1 MFDFAAA
8 EYSVIGCILIDSR
21 CLPTVREVLPTP
33 EGFASEPCRKAY
45 AAACR
50 LDDDSRGVDPVTV
63 GRAAGLSNEFLAQCM
78 ELAPT
83 CTRAAQYAQA
93 VLEGF
98 RRRQLQHLGE
108 KLQTSALSPDVA
120 ADQLLT
126 EARSALDDLANAP
139 GACSMKSARD
149 SLLDF
154 MTFRAEVQ
162 EGRRQAVKTGFP
174 SLDGILGGF
183 AQGGLYVIAAR
194 PGVGKSA
201 LGIALADMLAKN
213 RTVLYASLEMTENE
227 LNARRVAAVSDVPCT
242 FGKLLFGK
250 TNDVEDAAIA
260 NACGKL
266 CERKLQISAVPSLTV
281 PELEIQAR
289 NVGADVVTVD
299 YLGLLRAADRRASE
313 YDRVTQISG
322 DLKRMAKRLGCVV
335 IALCQLNRE
344 SVSIGAGADA
354 RPKLS
359 QLRSSG
365 AIEQDSDG
373 VLLLHRPEY
382 GQQEVTRDASAP
394 QQFFV
399 DVAKNRHG
407 RTGTA
412 ELAWYAPVNR
422 FEDRGGK
429 WVVKSWQ

>member
-1 MFDFAAA
+1 MLDLATA
-8 EYSVIGCILIDSR
+8 EYSLVGCVLIDAR
-21 CLPTVREVLPTP
+21 CLPAAREILPTA
-33 EGFASEPCRKAY
+33 EAFASEPCRKAY

-50 LDDDSRGVDPVTV
+50 LEDEDKGIDPVIV
-63 GRAAGLSNEFLAQCM
+63 GRAAGLSNDFLMQCM
-78 ELAPT
+78 DLAPT
-83 CTRAAQYAQA
+83 CTRAAEYAKA
-93 VLEGF
+93 VLDGYQ
-98 RRRQLQHLGE
+98 RRQLQALGE
-108 KLQTSALSPDVA
+108 KLQTEALCAGST

-126 EARSALDDLANAP
+126 EARSTLDDLASTP
-139 GACSMKSARD
+139 GRCSVKSARD

-162 EGRRQAVKTGFP
+162 QGKRQAIRTGFP
-174 SLDGILGGF
+174 SLDRILGGF
-183 AQGGLYVIAAR
+183 AQGGFYVMAAR

-201 LGIALADMLAKN
+201 LGIALADMMA
-213 RTVLYASLEMTENE
+213 RDRRVLYVSLEMTEAE
-227 LNARRVAAVSDVPCT
+227 LNARRVAAVSDITCT

-250 TNDVEDAAIA
+250 TTEEQDAAIA

-266 CERKLQISAVPSLTV
+266 YAHKLQISAVSTLTV
-281 PELEIQAR
+281 PELELQAR
-289 NVGADVVTVD
+289 NVGAEVVIVD
-299 YLGLLRAADRRASE
+299 YLGLLSAEDKRLSE

-322 DLKRMAKRLGCVV
+322 DLKRLAKRLGCVV
-335 IALCQLNRE
+335 LALCQLNRE
-344 SVSIGAGADA
+344 SVSAPGQDT
-354 RPKLS
+354 RPRLS

-382 GQQEVTRDASAP
+382 GRTETPREASAP

-422 FEDRGGK
+422 FEDYGGK
-429 WVVKSWQ
+429 WTVKSWM

>member
-1 MFDFAAA
+1 MLDLATA
-8 EYSVIGCILIDSR
+8 EYSLVGCVLIDAR
-21 CLPTVREVLPTP
+21 CLPAAREILPTA
-33 EGFASEPCRKAY
+33 EAFASEPCRKAY

-50 LDDDSRGVDPVTV
+50 LEDEDKGIDPVIV
-63 GRAAGLSNEFLAQCM
+63 GRAAGLSNDFLMQCM
-78 ELAPT
+78 DLAPT
-83 CTRAAQYAQA
+83 CTRAAEYAKA
-93 VLEGF
+93 VLDGYQ
-98 RRRQLQHLGE
+98 RRQLQALGE
-108 KLQTSALSPDVA
+108 KLQTEALCAGST

-126 EARSALDDLANAP
+126 EARSTLDDLASTP
-139 GACSMKSARD
+139 GRCSVKSARD

-162 EGRRQAVKTGFP
+162 QGKRQAIRTGFP
-174 SLDGILGGF
+174 SLDRILGGF
-183 AQGGLYVIAAR
+183 AQGGFYVMAAR

-201 LGIALADMLAKN
+201 LGIALADMMA
-213 RTVLYASLEMTENE
+213 RDRRVLYVSLEMTEAE
-227 LNARRVAAVSDVPCT
+227 LNARRVAAVSDITCT

-250 TNDVEDAAIA
+250 TTEEQDAAIA

-266 CERKLQISAVPSLTV
+266 YAHKLQISAVSTLTV
-281 PELEIQAR
+281 PELELQAR
-289 NVGADVVTVD
+289 NVGAEVVIVD
-299 YLGLLRAADRRASE
+299 YLGLLSAEDKRLSE

-322 DLKRMAKRLGCVV
+322 DLKRLAKRLGCVV
-335 IALCQLNRE
+335 LALCQLNRE
-344 SVSIGAGADA
+344 SVSAPGQDA
-354 RPKLS
+354 RPRLS

-382 GQQEVTRDASAP
+382 GRTETPREASAP

-422 FEDRGGK
+422 FEDYGGK
-429 WVVKSWQ
+429 WTVKSWM

>member
-1 MFDFAAA
+1 MLDLATA
-8 EYSVIGCILIDSR
+8 EYSLVGCVLIDAR
-21 CLPTVREVLPTP
+21 CLSAAREILPTA
-33 EGFASEPCRKAY
+33 EAFASEPCRKAY

-50 LDDDSRGVDPVTV
+50 LEDEDKGIDPVIV
-63 GRAAGLSNEFLAQCM
+63 GRAAGLSNDFLMQCM
-78 ELAPT
+78 DLAPT
-83 CTRAAQYAQA
+83 CTRAAEYAKA
-93 VLEGF
+93 VLDGHQ
-98 RRRQLQHLGE
+98 RRQLQALGE
-108 KLQTSALSPDVA
+108 KLQTEALCAGST

-126 EARSALDDLANAP
+126 EARSTLDDLASTP
-139 GACSMKSARD
+139 GRCSVKSARD

-162 EGRRQAVKTGFP
+162 QGKRQAIRTGFP
-174 SLDGILGGF
+174 SLDRILGGF
-183 AQGGLYVIAAR
+183 AQGGFYVMAAR

-201 LGIALADMLAKN
+201 LGIALADMMA
-213 RTVLYASLEMTENE
+213 RDRRVLYVSLEMTEAE
-227 LNARRVAAVSDVPCT
+227 LNARRVAAVSDITCT

-250 TNDVEDAAIA
+250 TTEEQDAAIA

-266 CERKLQISAVPSLTV
+266 YAHKLQISAVSTLTV
-281 PELEIQAR
+281 PELELQAR
-289 NVGADVVTVD
+289 NVGAEVVIVD
-299 YLGLLRAADRRASE
+299 YLGLLSAEDKRLSE

-322 DLKRMAKRLGCVV
+322 DLKRLAKRLGCVV
-335 IALCQLNRE
+335 LALCQLNRE
-344 SVSIGAGADA
+344 SVSAPGQDT
-354 RPKLS
+354 RPRLS

-382 GQQEVTRDASAP
+382 GRTETPREASAP

-422 FEDRGGK
+422 FEDYGGK
-429 WVVKSWQ
+429 WTVKSWM